1 MIKWWQFHP
10 IIAPLPKGSFDE
22 DRSHVDAKAWMRRAT
37 NYIEQLEA
45 ENERLTKLTK
55 ESNMKHEISEAQYTE
70 AQYIKDLKTVHPNM
84 SKEDI
89 EWHLSLSRQSK
100 FIKNMKTLDPNIST
114 ADIRKALGNKGRL

>member
-55 ESNMKHEISEAQYTE
+55 DSKIKYEISEAE
-70 AQYIKDLKTVHPNM
+70 YIKILKTVHPNI

-100 FIKNMKTLDPNIST
+100 E
-114 ADIRKALGNKGRL
+114 IRQSKAIQGVN

>member
-1 MIKWWQFHP
+1 MVKWWQFHP
-10 IIAPLPKGSFDE
+10 IIAPLPKGFFDE
-22 DRSHVDAKAWMRRAT
+22 DQSHVDAKAWMRRAT

-55 ESNMKHEISEAQYTE
+55 DSKIKHEISEAQY
-70 AQYIKDLKTVHPNM
+70 IKYLKTVQPNM

-114 ADIRKALGNKGRL
+114 EDIRKALGNKGRL